1 MKSSKSKY
9 IRVLIADDHEVVRQG
24 IKTILSETSDLRVV
38 AEAGDGMEVLEKIQ
52 ELEVDVVLLDFDMPK
67 KSGLDTLI
75 ELKALRPQLPVLML
89 SIFPEDHYGLRFLK
103 AGASGYL
110 GKASVSSQ
118 LVEAVRK
125 VAQGGKFISPVLT
138 EKLVSELNHDTE
150 GPLYE
155 KLTDRE
161 FQVFHCIASGKRL
174 KAIAEEL
181 HLSINTISTYRS
193 RILEKMEMENNSD
206 LIRYAIN
213 NSLIK

>member
-1 MKSSKSKY
+1 M
-9 IRVLIADDHEVVRQG
+9 VRQG
-24 IKTILSETSDLRVV
+24 IKTILSETPDLRVV
-38 AEAGDGMEVLEKIQ
+38 AEAEDGMEVLKKIQ
-52 ELEVDVVLLDFDMPK
+52 EMEIDVILLDFDMPK

-75 ELKALRPQLPVLML
+75 ELKAIRPQLPVLML

-110 GKASVSSQ
+110 GKASVSAQ

-125 VAQGGKFISPVLT
+125 VSQGGKFISPVLT
-138 EKLVSELNHDTE
+138 EKLVSELSHETE
-150 GPLYE
+150 GPPHE

-181 HLSINTISTYRS
+181 HLSINTVSTYRS
-193 RILEKMEMENNSD
+193 RILEKMEMESNSD
-206 LIRYAIN
+206 LIRYAIQ